1 MVLVAEDIRIAI
13 EGGCSGFDMLK
24 GEYDYKYR
32 FGAHPRSIKRLA
44 ISR

>member
-1 MVLVAEDIRIAI
+1 
-13 EGGCSGFDMLK
+13 LK

-32 FGAHPRSIKRLA
+32 FGAYPRSIKRLA

>member
-32 FGAHPRSIKRLA
+32 FGAHPRPIKRLA

>member
-1 MVLVAEDIRIAI
+1 
-13 EGGCSGFDMLK
+13 LK

-32 FGAHPRSIKRLA
+32 FGAYPRTIKRLA